1 MANLS
6 NINNK
11 FLFTDGDFLKIG
23 NSAPINNISG
33 TESGISITNGNCA
46 SITLDNSAAQ
56 GKTFSIYSAVD
67 GSLNFYDVD
76 ANSGRLVI
84 DTSGNATFA
93 GDITG
98 VGASFIGAATSG
110 VPLVTIENNSG
121 STATSYGL
129 LVIGGGNSSNGRTF
143 EVRDASGNTDLIV
156 KGNGNVGIGVTS
168 PNAKLDILGQTL
180 NLGGDNGSW
189 NARTNSTVKTGFIT
203 SPHYTNA
210 EEDIMG
216 MIMIGLSN
224 ANEIDIGGGTS
235 TYNAATD
242 IKFFTASNS
251 TTVTGTERMRIEN
264 TGVMKFANT
273 ATSTGDVGTIAHY
286 TNNYMYIRGGTGGLA
301 IGDDGFDT
309 NIYLNN
315 SNSIQLQTG
324 GSERMRW
331 LADGQFWIKLLST
344 TSGREASMA
353 NDNDKLQIFGSRH
366 GGTGKYVS
374 IWSDGANENTRFYPT
389 KTVFYKDVGINKIDP
404 AYKLHVR
411 GGSATEETVLK
422 IDKTATADSGGHMA
436 ILGLGTES
444 GAWAKGGIGFERTGA
459 YDTGKMHFLMY
470 PTGNNTNTVGLS
482 NSVMTI
488 NNDGNVGIGA
498 TSPGQKLQ
506 VNGSIKIANSNS
518 RLVFGTSGGTDRR
531 ALEGNTSGS
540 LLQIGEGYTDIAL
553 QGNVGIGVTSPWT
566 KLAVTGT
573 TASNSPSIVRST
585 TSTTTWTTIITFST
599 GQAYSVLLAT
609 GENNFSQMWRVSGSS
624 PQGTCYYTMLGD
636 SGHAHSKDVEFRIS
650 SNALQYKNI
659 NYTTGR
665 YLFVFDVVQ
674 STGTFTY

>member
-23 NSAPINNISG
+23 NLAPINNISG

-56 GKTFSIYSAVD
+56 GKTFSIYSAVN

-76 ANSGRLVI
+76 ADSGRLIIDTSGNVGISETDPSGYWGQANNIVI
-84 DTSGNATFA
+84 DTSGNGGITIKSTSA
-93 GDITG
+93 GNG
-98 VGASFIGAATSG
+98 R
-110 VPLVTIENNSG
+110 LVFTDTKS
-121 STATSYGL
+121 STAGNAD
-129 LVIGGGNSSNGRTF
+129 GGMITYNH
-143 EVRDASGNTDLIV
+143 TD
-156 KGNGNVGIGVTS
+156 
-168 PNAKLDILGQTL
+168 DEMRFQT
-180 NLGGDNGSW
+180 NGSQ
-189 NARTNSTVKTGFIT
+189 
-203 SPHYTNA
+203 
-210 EEDIMG
+210 
-216 MIMIGLSN
+216 
-224 ANEIDIGGGTS
+224 
-235 TYNAATD
+235 
-242 IKFFTASNS
+242 
-251 TTVTGTERMRIEN
+251 RMVIES

-315 SNSIQLQTG
+315 SSSIQLQTG